1 MLIFIGNHVPELPV
15 NIFGS
20 EKNLTHLKVIDM
32 TDNGIEEIKGKTF
45 HHVPMVERLI
55 LDHNSLN
62 LSSKP
67 HPR

>member
-1 MLIFIGNHVPELPV
+1 M

-20 EKNLTHLKVIDM
+20 EKNLTKLKVIDM

-45 HHVPMVERLI
+45 HHVPVVERLI
-55 LDHNSLN
+55 LDHNSITLTKN
-62 LSSKP
+62 S